1 MRSWSRGGTSGQA
14 LAHSKSVHYSTSS
27 YMVMDSQD
35 SPRIMLPPPDGMVID
50 VQHCVQVWIPVASSA
65 AASAHKLGHPCLANA
80 WTPSDSVAA
89 RLRTVLLRRCW
100 WPRRDA
106 LLLHPS
112 FDLVLSMQDHAST
125 DGLLP
130 SLRQHGLAGRV
141 NYPATQTRTD
151 SQLSNEELPT
161 SSGPVRRRDI
171 FKHIFMVANVT
182 PGGS

>member
-1 MRSWSRGGTSGQA
+1 MVKGWHFR
-14 LAHSKSVHYSTSS
+14 TSS
-27 YMVMDSQD
+27 RTQQVRSLLDVLVHGHGQPGFTAHYAASARRDGNRRAALCASVDS
-35 SPRIMLPPPDGMVID
+35 SRFP
-50 VQHCVQVWIPVASSA
+50 SA

-161 SSGPVRRRDI
+161 SSAPVRRRDI
-171 FKHIFMVANVT
+171 FEHIFMVANVT